1 MRNLEGKVQFVIFC
15 ITVAASILLGYLEGK
30 GHATRA

>member
-15 ITVAASILLGYLEGK
+15 ITIAASILFGFRRGK
-30 GHATRA
+30 QHG